1 MKDTVNIILQERRT
15 VMKSYFSKSSYVNK
29 EDNSILDDIAKTR
42 YALET
47 AYAGFEN
54 ATDPDLID
62 CYIYEVNAVQKRY
75 KYLLQEAAKMN
86 LASEIPKAENSY
98 KESSV
103 PLVRQT
109 FREFPF
115 SVG

>member
-1 MKDTVNIILQERRT
+1 
-15 VMKSYFSKSSYVNK
+15 MKSHFSQSTYVDDGK
-29 EDNSILDDIAKTR
+29 NSILNDIAKTR
-42 YALET
+42 FALET
-47 AYAGFEN
+47 AYAGFDN

-62 CYIYEVNAVQKRY
+62 CYIYEVNAIQKRY

-86 LASEIPKAENSY
+86 LAADTPKTTDLCEEPAG
-98 KESSV
+98 
-103 PLVRQT
+103 PLVSQT

>member
-1 MKDTVNIILQERRT
+1 
-15 VMKSYFSKSSYVNK
+15 MKSYFSKSSHVEK
-29 EDNSILDDIAKTR
+29 EDNSILSDIAKTR

-47 AYAGFEN
+47 AYAGFDN

-62 CYIYEVNAVQKRY
+62 CYIYEVNAIQKRY

-86 LASEIPKAENSY
+86 AAAETPKSESLYE
-98 KESSV
+98 ESPI

>member
-1 MKDTVNIILQERRT
+1 
-15 VMKSYFSKSSYVNK
+15 MKSYFSKSSHLDK
-29 EDNSILDDIAKTR
+29 EDNSILSDIAKTC

-47 AYAGFEN
+47 AYAGFDN

-62 CYIYEVNAVQKRY
+62 CYIYEVNAIQKRY
-75 KYLLQEAAKMN
+75 KYLLQEAAKMKAATETPKSEN
-86 LASEIPKAENSY
+86 LYE
-98 KESSV
+98 ESPI

>member
-1 MKDTVNIILQERRT
+1 
-15 VMKSYFSKSSYVNK
+15 MKSYFSKSSYVDK
-29 EDNSILDDIAKTR
+29 EDNSILNDIAKTR
-42 YALET
+42 RALEI

-62 CYIYEVNAVQKRY
+62 CYIYEVNAIQKRY
-75 KYLLQEAAKMN
+75 KYLLQEAAKLNM
-86 LASEIPKAENSY
+86 AAETPKAENLC
-98 KESSV
+98 EE
-103 PLVRQT
+103 PPAPIMRQT

>member
-1 MKDTVNIILQERRT
+1 
-15 VMKSYFSKSSYVNK
+15 MKSYFSKSAHVDR
-29 EDNSILDDIAKTR
+29 EDNSIFTDIEKTR

-75 KYLLQEAAKMN
+75 KYLLQEAAKMQHS
-86 LASEIPKAENSY
+86 SETPKETPLCE
-98 KESSV
+98 KPSV
-103 PLVRQT
+103 PLVRQA

-115 SVG
+115 SIG

>member
-1 MKDTVNIILQERRT
+1 
-15 VMKSYFSKSSYVNK
+15 MKSYFSHSTPVDR
-29 EDNSILDDIAKTR
+29 EENSLMNDIAKTR
-42 YALET
+42 CALET
-47 AYAGFEN
+47 AYMGFDN

-62 CYIYEVNAVQKRY
+62 CYIYEMNAVQKRY
-75 KYLLQEAAKMN
+75 KYLLQEAAKRNPAMQN
-86 LASEIPKAENSY
+86 PDTESLC

-103 PLVRQT
+103 PLMNQA

>member
-1 MKDTVNIILQERRT
+1 
-15 VMKSYFSKSSYVNK
+15 MKSYFSKSSHVDK
-29 EDNSILDDIAKTR
+29 EDNSILSDIAKTR

-47 AYAGFEN
+47 AYAGFDN

-62 CYIYEVNAVQKRY
+62 CYIYEVNAIQKRY

-86 LASEIPKAENSY
+86 NAVETPKTEKSY
-98 KESSV
+98 EETAI

>member
-1 MKDTVNIILQERRT
+1 
-15 VMKSYFSKSSYVNK
+15 MKSYFSKSSHVDK
-29 EDNSILDDIAKTR
+29 EDNSILSDIAKTR

-47 AYAGFEN
+47 AYAGFDN

-62 CYIYEVNAVQKRY
+62 CYIYEVNAIQKRY

-86 LASEIPKAENSY
+86 AAAETPKQ
-98 KESSV
+98 ESLYEESPI

>member
-1 MKDTVNIILQERRT
+1 MKAH
-15 VMKSYFSKSSYVNK
+15 FSQSTYVDDGK
-29 EDNSILDDIAKTR
+29 NSILNDIAKTR
-42 YALET
+42 FALET
-47 AYAGFEN
+47 AYAGFDN

-62 CYIYEVNAVQKRY
+62 CYIYEVNAIQKRY

-86 LASEIPKAENSY
+86 LAADTPKTTDLCEEPA
-98 KESSV
+98 V
-103 PLVRQT
+103 PLVSQT

>member
-1 MKDTVNIILQERRT
+1 
-15 VMKSYFSKSSYVNK
+15 MKSFFSRSSHVEK
-29 EDNSILDDIAKTR
+29 DDNSILTDIAKTR

-47 AYAGFEN
+47 AYAGFDN

-62 CYIYEVNAVQKRY
+62 CYIYEVNAIQKRY

-86 LASEIPKAENSY
+86 SAAQTPDPEPLYE
-98 KESSV
+98 ESAV
-103 PLVRQT
+103 PVVPQT
-109 FREFPF
+109 FRQFPF